1 MRRFRFVE
9 HTGDVGVMVY
19 GDSLAGLFT
28 HAAEALFHVMTE
40 PRKIRDKESRN
51 ISLKASGPEAL
62 LVTWLNEFLYLF
74 DTEMLLFR
82 QFEIRELNGIELI
95 ATARGETY
103 QEGRHPIN
111 TVVKAVTYH
120 QLKISNEKGVWKTRI
135 IFDL

>member
-28 HAAEALFHVMTE
+28 HAAEALFLVMTE
-40 PRKIRDKESRN
+40 PRKIREKESRDL
-51 ISLKASGPEAL
+51 SLKASGPEAL

-74 DTEMLLFR
+74 DTQRLLFR
-82 QFEIRELNGIELI
+82 HFDILRLDGLELE
-95 ATARGETY
+95 ATARGEAY
-103 QEGRHPIN
+103 EEGRHPIN
-111 TVVKAVTYH
+111 TAIKAVTYH